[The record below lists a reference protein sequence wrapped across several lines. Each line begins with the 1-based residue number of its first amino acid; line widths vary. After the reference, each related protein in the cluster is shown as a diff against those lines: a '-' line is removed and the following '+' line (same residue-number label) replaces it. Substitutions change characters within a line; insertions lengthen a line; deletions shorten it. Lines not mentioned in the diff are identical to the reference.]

1 MTDMHSSLRRPA
13 YVLGGHCTPFLGNG
27 HPDFISKGHQDFGK
41 RTNPSIEELLSIAVN
56 GALDSCGVPAK
67 LVDRAWVGNF
77 AGQLYTGQ
85 GHLGP
90 ALAGAHPDLVHK
102 PCMRVEGAC
111 ASGGLA
117 FSSAVESIQA
127 GSDIVLVAGVEVQ
140 TSVSA
145 QKGGEY
151 LASASH
157 YSRQAG
163 KLDQHTFPALFAQ
176 RAQAYLA
183 SNPDVST
190 SDLDLVAVKAYSNA
204 ARNPLAQMQTTSM
217 SADRAKKSRPVLRN
231 EELKQFMKLSDC
243 SQVSDGAAALIVVSE
258 DGLRKLAKSVVDAVE
273 VLNVSYAANNLYAD
287 PQDLSRLDNVAVA
300 ARRAYEAT
308 GLSPS
313 QVDVAEVHD
322 CFTITE
328 ILMYEALGFASVG
341 KGVSLIRSGE
351 TGLGGKIPVNTGGG
365 LLGFGHP
372 VGATGV
378 KQVLEVYRQM
388 KGRCGKY
395 QMERIPEVGLTANMG
410 GDDKTAV
417 VAILRNLKLPVSRL

>member
-1 MTDMHSSLRRPA
+1 MTDVRSSLRRPT

-27 HPDFISKGHQDFGK
+27 HPDFISKGHPDFGK
-41 RTNPSIEELLSIAVN
+41 RTNPSMEELLSIAVN

-67 LVDRAWVGNF
+67 LIDRAWVGNF

-85 GHLGP
+85 GHLGS

-117 FSSAVESIQA
+117 FSSAVDSIQA
-127 GSDIVLVAGVEVQ
+127 GCDIVLVAGVEVQ
-140 TSVSA
+140 TTVSA
-145 QKGGEY
+145 QKGGDY

-176 RAQAYLA
+176 RARAYFA
-183 SNPDVST
+183 SNQDVSA
-190 SDLDLVAVKAYSNA
+190 SDLDLVAMKAYRNA

-217 SADRAKKSRPVLRN
+217 TAERAKASRTILQN
-231 EELKQFMKLSDC
+231 ENLKAFMKLSDC

-258 DGLRKLAKSVVDAVE
+258 DGLKQLAKSAVDAVE

-287 PQDLSRLDNVAVA
+287 PQDPLRLDNVAVA

-308 GLSPS
+308 GLSPD

-328 ILMYEALGFASVG
+328 LLMYEALGFAPVG
-341 KGVSLIRSGE
+341 EGVSLIRNGQTE
-351 TGLGGKIPVNTGGG
+351 LGGKLPVNTGGG
-365 LLGFGHP
+365 LLAFGHP

-388 KGRCGKY
+388 KGQCGEY
-395 QMERIPEVGLTANMG
+395 QMERKPTLGLTANMG

-417 VAILRNLKLPVSRL
+417 VTVLRKPSIPMSKL